1 VISPRLRA
9 VSIVLLLAAA
19 ITGCGLLPPDYTI
32 HVSNA
37 STLRLT
43 IVVNGQAVGDL
54 APDSMADYPPDRLPA
69 RPWAVEARMADG
81 GRVVAAMT
89 VEEGAIQDDRAL
101 DGTGSY
107 SSVGS
112 RVTLTCGQVWLW
124 VGEPSSG
131 GPATEGVPG
140 DCDP

>member
-1 VISPRLRA
+1 MTRRVAGLVA
-9 VSIVLLLAAA
+9 TVAMVATA
-19 ITGCGLLPPDYTI
+19 CGILPPDYTP
-32 HVSNA
+32 HVSNS

-43 IVVNGQAVGDL
+43 VFVNGTAMGEL
-54 APDSMADYPPDRLPA
+54 APESQVDYAPARLPPL
-69 RPWAVEARMADG
+69 PWTVEARMMG
-81 GRVVAAMT
+81 GRAIASMT
-89 VEEGAIQDDRAL
+89 VQDGSLQDHRAL

-124 VGEPSSG
+124 VGEPGTG
-131 GPATEGVPG
+131 GPMAEGVPG

>member
-1 VISPRLRA
+1 MITPRLP
-9 VSIVLLLAAA
+9 AATIA
-19 ITGCGLLPPDYTI
+19 LMFAALVAGCRLLPPDYTI

-69 RPWAVEARMADG
+69 RPWAVAAQMADG

-89 VEEGAIQDDRAL
+89 VEEGAIQDDRASPSPA
-101 DGTGSY
+101 GRCGCGS
-107 SSVGS
+107 GS
-112 RVTLTCGQVWLW
+112 RAV
-124 VGEPSSG
+124 VGP
-131 GPATEGVPG
+131 
-140 DCDP
+140 